1 MAVFDGLRLAVLST
15 LYGLVFSS
23 FFAVAKTSP
32 FRVSVML
39 YYGIHLFVAFHY
51 LSPTLIFQE
60 MSPKF
65 LSLFSVVLYSTP
77 NLIFL
82 YSLIYL
88 CPYYPR
94 LLSLFSSPFCFLHSL
109 FQFHLLPPN
118 PQRSPCVYYLANI
131 E

>member
-65 LSLFSVVLYSTP
+65 LSLFSVYNSP

-82 YSLIYL
+82 CYSFIYL
-88 CPYYPR
+88 C
-94 LLSLFSSPFCFLHSL
+94 LILVFISILFSPFLVSISSP
-109 FQFHLLPPN
+109 
-118 PQRSPCVYYLANI
+118 SPTFPRI
-131 E
+131 P